1 MAQRRGRYSPK
12 LIQDNRGMQ
21 AARFTAGMGK
31 ALKGTFDTISKQRDD
46 KEKELNKLTK
56 ESLTQSQAYL
66 DKIKDF
72 KKTNSPLDEQ
82 IIALIEEDARMI
94 SDKYMKAYGPDGTP
108 EDMIEYQKLNNQTSR
123 SLDDLTMMIGAIDV
137 DNDARDLAKQE
148 NRLIYDKDNNGNIKN
163 NEDEDIFKYGITNGA
178 SDIKLSRGPNGFVL
192 SGKAIK
198 DPELG
203 TMTSNIT
210 MDVADWSES
219 LRKNGKTFEEK
230 SPNLDLTSVDYGR
243 GLVDKFKDQIEIDVT
258 GEATKK
264 KNPNYLKGG
273 ATPSTK
279 NPGYDTSG
287 NAEYYKETK
296 SYTIK
301 DPKKAKE
308 VILNYFNDAGGIVS
322 FDKNKPVP
330 SEKELWAMLQ
340 EQGRLDYSLL
350 NRTPEKVKE
359 SWSQINPSMMDD
371 AKLLLQ
377 RAYADYIVET
387 MSPTGQEETNVT
399 LNKTGAVKL
408 KLD

>member
-301 DPKKAKE
+301 DPEKAKE

-350 NRTPEKVKE
+350 NRTPRKVKE

>member
-94 SDKYMKAYGPDGTP
+94 SDQYMKAYGPDGTP

-148 NRLIYDKDNNGNIKN
+148 NRLIYDKDGNGDIQNNG
-163 NEDEDIFKYGITNGA
+163 DEDIFKYGITNGA
-178 SDIKLSRGPNGFVL
+178 SDIKLSRGTNGFVL
-192 SGKAIK
+192 SGTAIK
-198 DPELG
+198 DDG
-203 TMTSNIT
+203 NQTSPQT
-210 MDVADWSES
+210 LSVSDWSEK

-230 SPNLDLTSVDYGR
+230 SANLDLTSVDYGR
-243 GLVDKFKDQIEIDVT
+243 GIVDKFKDQIEIDVT
-258 GEATKK
+258 GDAKIVD
-264 KNPNYLKGG
+264 NPNYLKGG
-273 ATPSTK
+273 ATPDPT
-279 NPGYDTSG
+279 NPGYDTAG
-287 NAEYYKETK
+287 NKAKMKETQ

-308 VILNYFNDAGGIVS
+308 VILNYFDDAGGIVS
-322 FDKNKPVP
+322 FDKSKTVP
-330 SEKELWAMLQ
+330 SEKELWAMMQ
-340 EQGRLDYSLL
+340 EQGRLDYKLL
-350 NRTPEKVKE
+350 NRQPEKVLE
-359 SWSQINPSMMDD
+359 SWSQIDPSTMDD

-387 MSPTGQEETNVT
+387 MSPTGQEKTNVT
-399 LNKTGAVKL
+399 KNFGSAIDASKYK
-408 KLD
+408 

>member
-12 LIQDNRGMQ
+12 LIQDNRGIQ

-31 ALKGTFDTISKQRDD
+31 ALKGTFDTISKQKAD

-94 SDKYMKAYGPDGTP
+94 SDQYMKAYGPDGTP
-108 EDMIEYQKLNNQTSR
+108 EDMIEYQKLNNKTSR
-123 SLDDLTMMIGAIDV
+123 SLDDLTMMIGTIDV

-148 NRLIYDKDNNGNIKN
+148 NRLIYDKDGNGDIINNA
-163 NEDEDIFKYGITNGA
+163 DEDIFKYGITNGA
-178 SDIKLSRGPNGFVL
+178 SDIKLSRGQNGFVL

-210 MDVADWSES
+210 MDVADWSGK

-230 SPNLDLTSVDYGR
+230 SANLDLTSVDYGR
-243 GLVDKFKDQIEIDVT
+243 GLVDKFKDQIEIDIT

-264 KNPNYLKGG
+264 KNPNYLKNG
-273 ATPSTK
+273 ASPSSK
-279 NPGYDTSG
+279 NPGYDTAG

-308 VILNYFNDAGGIVS
+308 VILSNFKNSGGIVS

-330 SEKELWAMLQ
+330 SEKELWKMLQ
-340 EQGRLDYSLL
+340 DQGKITEQY
-350 NRTPEKVKE
+350 
-359 SWSQINPSMMDD
+359 SWSQSTDKD
-371 AKLLLQ
+371 KDKDTLQ

-399 LNKTGAVKL
+399 LNKSGAVKL
-408 KLD
+408 KLDT

>member
-1 MAQRRGRYSPK
+1 MATRRSRYTPR
-12 LIQDNRGMQ
+12 LVRDPRGMQ

-31 ALKGTFDTISKQRDD
+31 AFADTLGTIAKTKAD
-46 KEKELNKLTK
+46 EKAALNKLTK

-72 KKTNSPLDEQ
+72 KRTNSPLDEQ
-82 IIALIEEDARMI
+82 IIGLIEEDARMI
-94 SDKYMKAYGPDGTP
+94 SDAYMKAYSPDGTP
-108 EDMIEYQKLNNQTSR
+108 EDMIAYQKLNNQTSR
-123 SLDDLTMMIGAIDV
+123 SLDDLTMMIGAIDI

-148 NRLIYDKDNNGNIKN
+148 NRIIYDKDSNGNIIN
-163 NEDEDIFKYGITNGA
+163 NADEDIFKYGITNGA
-178 SDIKLSRGPNGFVL
+178 SDIKLTRGPNGFVL
-192 SGKAIK
+192 SGKAVK
-198 DPELG
+198 DDG
-203 TMTSNIT
+203 TMTGDVT

-219 LRKNGKTFEEK
+219 LRKNGKSFEEK
-230 SPNLDLTSVDYGR
+230 SANLDLTSTDYGK
-243 GLVDKFKDQIEIDVT
+243 GLVDKFKDQIEIDIT
-258 GEATKK
+258 GDAKIVD
-264 KNPNYLKGG
+264 NPNYLKGG
-273 ATPSTK
+273 ATPDPK
-279 NPGYDTSG
+279 NPGYDTAG
-287 NAEYYKETK
+287 NRAKMKQTE

-322 FDKNKPVP
+322 FDKNKTVP

-350 NRTPEKVKE
+350 NRTPGKVKE

-387 MSPTGQEETNVT
+387 MSPTGQEKTNVT
-399 LNKTGAVKL
+399 KNFGSAIDTSKYQ
-408 KLD
+408 